1 MIDHKYIGF
10 VSNKINFK
18 DNDAIIN
25 VITVDG
31 KKTFKAR
38 GILKL
43 SSNNAKSCNYF
54 MISEFL
60 CNSKSEVS
68 NQSLKSASLIKMY
81 KKPYDDLLVSAC
93 YLCICNLLDSL
104 SNEINGY
111 DLAINCFDKLEEEVY
126 PIDVL
131 NYFLKNLCNTLGYQS
146 NLNGCVYCNKKNEL
160 ISFDFESGG
169 FICNNCFN
177 VSQHEKM
184 TTSYLKD
191 VYNFLKEDELLLIK
205 QHNSIKLL
213 NQYIRFLKEVVGIS
227 TKCFDFVIK
236 CI

>member
-1 MIDHKYIGF
+1 MIDHKFIGF
-10 VSNKINFK
+10 VSNKVDYK

-25 VITVDG
+25 VITSEG

-38 GILKL
+38 GILKIN
-43 SSNNAKSCNYF
+43 SKNAKSCNYF

-60 CNSKSEVS
+60 CNSKSENS
-68 NQSLKSASLIKMY
+68 NKTLKSSSLIKMY

-93 YLCICNLLDSL
+93 YLAICSLLDNL
-104 SNEINGY
+104 SEEVNGY
-111 DLAINCFDKLEEEVY
+111 DLAIKCFQLLEEDNY

-131 NYFLKNLCNTLGYQS
+131 NYFLKNLCEALGYQS

-169 FICNNCFN
+169 FVCNHCYNN
-177 VSQHEKM
+177 TIHEKM

-191 VYNFLKEDELLLIK
+191 VYSFLKTDDYVLLR

-213 NQYIRFLKEVVGIS
+213 NQYIKFFKEVVMIS